1 MAKQDYYAILGVAKT
16 ATPEEIKK
24 AYRKLALQYHPD
36 KNPNNKQAE
45 DKFKEAAEAY
55 EILSDPEKKQRY
67 DQFGHAGVGQNGGGQ
82 HYGNAEEIFEQFG
95 DIFGSIFGGGGGF
108 GGHGHGRGR
117 AKTGPTPQDGSDLSQ
132 EITITLQEA
141 FLGTKKNVGV
151 YRYQTCTDCNG
162 NGAADNSKATICTS
176 CRGHGQVVQQQG
188 FFSYA
193 RPCSTCKGQGIIISN
208 PCKICNGQSRIQKH
222 ERLTITVPAGIFN
235 GAQLRLAE
243 KGDAGVFGGRAGDL
257 FVKVSVT
264 EQTNFVRREHDLVTK
279 LTLTYPQL
287 VLGCQIEIETLDGS
301 KETIKVPSGC
311 PVGKE
316 IVMPGKGF
324 PILGKTARGN
334 LVIIPQCHVPT
345 KLNAEAKK
353 ALLEF
358 STHAGTPDS
367 SKDGGITGFFKKF
380 LG

>member
-1 MAKQDYYAILGVAKT
+1 MSKRDYYEILGVSRT
-16 ATPEEIKK
+16 ATADEIKK

-55 EILSDPEKKQRY
+55 EILSDQTKRQQY
-67 DQFGHAGVGQNGGGQ
+67 DQFGHNAFGQGGG
-82 HYGNAEEIFEQFG
+82 HNHGNAEEMFEQFG
-95 DIFGSIFGGGGGF
+95 DIFGSIFGGGFNGGPK
-108 GGHGHGRGR
+108 GR

-132 EITITLQEA
+132 EISISLQEA
-141 FLGTKKNVGV
+141 FQGAKKNIGV
-151 YRYQTCTDCNG
+151 YRYHSCTDCKAT
-162 NGAADNSKATICTS
+162 GAADNSKATTCPT
-176 CRGHGQVVQQQG
+176 CRGHGQIVQQQG

-193 RPCSTCKGQGIIISN
+193 RPCTSCKGQGIIISN
-208 PCKICNGQSRIQKH
+208 PCKTCGGQSRAQKH
-222 ERLTITVPAGIFN
+222 ERLNITIPEGIFD
-235 GAQLRLAE
+235 GAQLRLSE
-243 KGDAGVFGGRAGDL
+243 KGDAGVFGGRSGDL
-257 FVKVSVT
+257 YIKVHI
-264 EQTNFVRREHDLVTK
+264 QTHSIFTRRDSDLVTK

-287 VLGCQIEIETLDGS
+287 VLGCQIEIESIDGT

-311 PVGKE
+311 AVGKE

-324 PILGKTARGN
+324 PMLGKNARGN
-334 LVIIPQCHVPT
+334 LIIIAQCHIPT

-353 ALLEF
+353 ALLEY
-358 STHAGTPDS
+358 TNHVGTPDS